1 MGQPDLVETIARL
14 KAYAQAGADC
24 LYAQGIRT
32 REQIAP
38 WLLPAP
44 GPRLSSDG
52 MVNRHLAE
60 ISKILHYAHLRRWLD
75 SMPPIARLH
84 KPATRVAWLTRE
96 QAGTQLREL
105 PEHLRSMAAF
115 SLATGLRETNV
126 RLLCWQQVDM
136 RRRVAWIYANQA
148 KAARDLNVPLNPEAI
163 RVLGHQLG
171 KHTR

>member
-1 MGQPDLVETIARL
+1 
-14 KAYAQAGADC
+14 
-24 LYAQGIRT
+24 
-32 REQIAP
+32 
-38 WLLPAP
+38 
-44 GPRLSSDG
+44 

-60 ISKILHYAHLRRWLD
+60 ISKILHCAHLRRWLG

-96 QAGTQLREL
+96 QAGTQLRE
-105 PEHLRSMAAF
+105 
-115 SLATGLRETNV
+115 
-126 RLLCWQQVDM
+126 WQQVDM

>member
-1 MGQPDLVETIARL
+1 MIARL

-32 REQIAP
+32 CEQIAP

-44 GPRLSSDG
+44 GPRLISSDG

-96 QAGTQLREL
+96 QAGTQLRE
-105 PEHLRSMAAF
+105 
-115 SLATGLRETNV
+115 
-126 RLLCWQQVDM
+126 WQQVDM

-148 KAARDLNVPLNPEAI
+148 KAARDLNVPLNPEA
-163 RVLGHQLG
+163 
-171 KHTR
+171 